1 MESLLSVFGVDW
13 KLLVAQTIN
22 FLILFGGLSYLLYRP
37 VMKMLADRQAAI
49 AKGVKDA
56 EAAALA
62 ARETEAAR
70 SGIITEANKNAE
82 AIVSRAEAEGKKER
96 VEIVHAAQERS
107 DALLAEARAQAT
119 ELERQAL
126 LKSEKE
132 IARAAILAAEK
143 ILEKQA

>member
-82 AIVSRAEAEGKKER
+82 AIVSRAETEGKKER
-96 VEIVHAAQERS
+96 AEIVHAAQERS

-132 IARAAILAAEK
+132 IARAAVLAAEK

>member
-62 ARETEAAR
+62 ARETEAAG

-82 AIVSRAEAEGKKER
+82 AIVSRAETEGKKER
-96 VEIVHAAQERS
+96 AEIVHAAQERS

-132 IARAAILAAEK
+132 IARTAILAAEK
-143 ILEKQA
+143 NL